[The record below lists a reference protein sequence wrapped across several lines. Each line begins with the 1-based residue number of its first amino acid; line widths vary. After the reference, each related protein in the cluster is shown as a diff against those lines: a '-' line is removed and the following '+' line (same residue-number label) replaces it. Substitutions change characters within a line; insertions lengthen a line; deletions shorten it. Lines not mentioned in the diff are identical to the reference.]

1 MIQRKLLTAL
11 GLVALLSGCASNNG
25 LYQWGNYEEAL
36 FVNYHEPAV
45 KEEMLDNYLVFVRE
59 YEPGK
64 QTIAPGL
71 YAEAGTF
78 MLNRGKAKEAIA
90 FYELERKHWPESE
103 ALMTTLIN
111 NLEERTQ

>member
-1 MIQRKLLTAL
+1 MSKLNLLAAA
-11 GLVALLSGCASNNG
+11 GVIMMLSGCASNNG

-45 KEEMLDNYLVFVRE
+45 KEEMLNNYLAFVRE
-59 YEPGK
+59 YEPSK
-64 QTIAPGL
+64 QAIAPGL

-78 MLNRGKAKEAIA
+78 MLKRGKAEEAIA

-103 ALMTTLIN
+103 ELMNTLIN
-111 NLEERTQ
+111 NLKERTQ